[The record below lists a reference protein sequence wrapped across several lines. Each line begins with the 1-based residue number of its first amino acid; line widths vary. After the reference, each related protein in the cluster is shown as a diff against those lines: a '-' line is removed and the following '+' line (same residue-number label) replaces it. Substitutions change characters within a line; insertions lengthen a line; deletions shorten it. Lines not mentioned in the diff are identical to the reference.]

1 MYMNMTFKKD
11 TWQLQDAKAEF
22 NKVINSAAKAPQI
35 IMVEGEETAV
45 VLSMRKYRQLEMRQP
60 SLVEAFRN
68 SPYPEVE
75 LELPPREMAED
86 RDINL

>member
-1 MYMNMTFKKD
+1 MNMTLKKD
-11 TWQLQDAKAEF
+11 TWQLPDAKAEL
-22 NKVINSAAKAPQI
+22 NEVINSAVKTPQI
-35 IMVEGEETAV
+35 ITVEGVETAV
-45 VLSMRKYRQLEMRQP
+45 VLSMYKYQQLERRQP